1 MDFSFLNNPIKPRD
15 ITEERIQEFL
25 DETSTKRICFSRT
38 HKHALWTA
46 SDGNKMFT
54 VPFKESVGT
63 ILEDK
68 TGISL
73 REAKSGNF
81 YRQLTNE
88 EFTKAE
94 SFIKEYGD
102 IVFLR
107 DLLDVS
113 IALSLNFEE
122 DGQTRTLIGDLEKTA
137 KYDGNVPAVGL
148 LAEKVDDFIDRNHAY
163 RNADCV
169 CAMPSSNVGEMNL
182 PNHIVSRLKRFQ
194 GENISHLI
202 SFTSKTESLKNAE
215 GANKMEIL
223 KHSGLEISPGA
234 DLSGKTVILL
244 DDLYMSGATLQFA
257 AMKLQEAGAKKIL
270 GLCLVK
276 AFSNN

>member
-1 MDFSFLNNPIKPRD
+1 MVFSFNSHI
-15 ITEERIQEFL
+15 ITEERIREFL
-25 DETSTKRICFSRT
+25 EDTSKAKRICFSRT
-38 HKHALWTA
+38 RKNALWITL
-46 SDGNKMFT
+46 DGNKMFT
-54 VPFKESVGT
+54 VPFNESVGT

-73 REAKSGNF
+73 KQAKSGKF
-81 YRQLTNE
+81 YRQLKDE

-122 DGQTRTLIGDLEKTA
+122 DGKTRTLIGDLEKEA
-137 KYDGNVPAVGL
+137 KYDGNASAVRL

-163 RNADCV
+163 RNADCL
-169 CAMPSSNVGEMNL
+169 CAMPSSNVGETNL
-182 PNHIVSRLKRFQ
+182 PNHIVNRLKRFQ

-215 GANKMEIL
+215 GTYKMEIL